1 MVQTCMVQKV
11 NLICDSVR
19 VLPELLADLGLKKP
33 LFICDS
39 GIVKSGLLAKTTAAF
54 DERGMEYAVF
64 EKVIADPPEYLAA
77 EGIAT
82 YKENGCDSI
91 IGVGGGSAID
101 TAKAVNILRYN
112 EGPIMRYAAGEEMHP
127 SPGLIV
133 VPTTSGTGSEM
144 SDGLVITSGQTK
156 VPILADK
163 AMCEYAVL
171 DPEMTVGLP
180 PALTAMTGYDALAHA
195 AEAYTST
202 VANGLTDMVCEKILE
217 TVARWLPI
225 AVKEGSSL
233 EARRQMSMASSLGG
247 WMLSQA
253 HTNAGHSV
261 AHVLGGSLHMPH
273 GLCCAY
279 ALPETAAFNAP
290 ALPEKTAWI
299 AACFGG
305 EVPMGAS
312 PEEIG
317 AAAKEALIRFRDD
330 VLGLGP
336 ADGAGID
343 RSLFDAMA
351 EAIEAEPFQNFNP
364 RKMGAQDAKQI
375 LENIFPA

>member
-1 MVQTCMVQKV
+1 MIHTCMIQKV

-19 VLPELLADLGLKKP
+19 VLPELLTELGLKKP

-39 GIVKSGLLAKTTAAF
+39 GIIKSGLLEKATAAF
-54 DERGMEYAVF
+54 VENKMEYAVF
-64 EKVIADPPEYLAA
+64 EKVIADPPEWLAA
-77 EGIAT
+77 EGIET
-82 YKENGCDSI
+82 YEKSGCDSI

-112 EGPIMRYAAGEEMHP
+112 EGPIMRYAQGDEMKP

-144 SDGLVITSGQTK
+144 SDGLIITSGHTK

-180 PALTAMTGYDALAHA
+180 PMLTAMTGYDALAHA

-202 VANGLTDMVCEKILE
+202 AANGLTDMVCEKIME
-217 TVARWLPI
+217 TVAKWLPV
-225 AVKEGSSL
+225 AVKEGTSL

-247 WMLSQA
+247 WMLAQA

-261 AHVLGGSLHMPH
+261 AHVLGGTLKMPH
-273 GLCCAY
+273 GLCCAC
-279 ALPETAAFNAP
+279 ALPETAAFNALAVP
-290 ALPEKTAWI
+290 QKTAWI
-299 AACFGG
+299 AKCFGA
-305 EVPMGAS
+305 EISDDAS

-317 AAAKEALIRFRDD
+317 AAAKEALIRFRDNI
-330 VLGLGP
+330 LGLYPGKN
-336 ADGAGID
+336 AEID
-343 RSLFDAMA
+343 RSLFDEMA
-351 EAIEAEPFQNFNP
+351 LAIEAEPFQNFNP
-364 RKMGAQDAKQI
+364 RKMRAQDAKKI
-375 LENIFPA
+375 LENIFSE